1 MAELHNGRSGAAYLA
16 FGLEI
21 LRMEP
26 RQGMISRGPL
36 SMNSDLDLLWGQ
48 VSYQVGDALI
58 FQQEVLLYS
67 TDLLGFCADAEAM
80 LEQENKSLPPETT
93 NRQSQV
99 LLDISSPELEM
110 KLYQR
115 IHHASGVM
123 PRVEKIINQ
132 VNYTFHALVE
142 TGIAAHN
149 GVNGEGPGMLLKPDG
164 STLLE
169 FIRDLHSET
178 KIALLLD

>member
-26 RQGMISRGPL
+26 RQGMISRGPV
-36 SMNSDLDLLWGQ
+36 SMNSDADLLWAQ
-48 VSYQVGDALI
+48 VSYQAGGAVI

-67 TDLLGFCADAEAM
+67 RDLQDFCAEAEKM
-80 LEQENKSLPPETT
+80 IGQEFKSLPPETT

-115 IHHASGVM
+115 IHRASGVL
-123 PRVEKIINQ
+123 PDVEDFINQ
-132 VNYTFHALVE
+132 TNYTFHARVE
-142 TGIAAHN
+142 TGIAAN
-149 GVNGEGPGMLLKPDG
+149 SGVNGEGPGLVLKPDSG
-164 STLLE
+164 TLLG
-169 FIRDLHSET
+169 FIHDLHSET